1 MTKAKRFVSW
11 AAVSSLPQAQKISLT
26 EQREINLRHIERY
39 GGTLIAD
46 LIVDESRDIPELSEA
61 CERIDAYKTLRELI
75 KSGGCDVVI
84 CLTRSRLGRVLSL
97 VETIAE
103 LCRRSGIVIYE
114 TDAPP
119 ANLDLEGDKNV
130 DLLTGAVRS
139 WGAQREVEELR
150 RRNKMGMLGKF
161 KKGEFLN
168 GVPWGWKTVYD
179 DRGKSS
185 VIVDPVAA
193 ETIRTALVT
202 LYCEQ
207 GVGAQYICN
216 ELNARGY
223 RTATGMAWTQRTASN
238 IFRMIWRY
246 AGYSE
251 INAYSRGQ
259 QRPYARTKGDWPA
272 ILTEDE
278 LQRILA
284 ERRARRGK
292 RGVGSAATYRFSLM
306 VYCYYCKTRM
316 MMTYQTRAHGRRVIY
331 AYCENTSHLRRNL
344 LVPIITEKVRDLF
357 LVLQDSATWTS
368 HLEDNPAGADNV
380 EAKMEGVKSEIRK
393 AEQAILKVDDK
404 LIDGTFDEARHAH
417 QVRRLR
423 EQIEQ
428 LQHSLTELE
437 DRRTVI
443 DYAARRQD
451 RLQEIA
457 EHGLSYLEMED
468 ERAANALLRP
478 LIRIWAKDNKV
489 HRIEL
494 L

>member
-1 MTKAKRFVSW
+1 
-11 AAVSSLPQAQKISLT
+11 
-26 EQREINLRHIERY
+26 
-39 GGTLIAD
+39 
-46 LIVDESRDIPELSEA
+46 
-61 CERIDAYKTLRELI
+61 
-75 KSGGCDVVI
+75 
-84 CLTRSRLGRVLSL
+84 
-97 VETIAE
+97 
-103 LCRRSGIVIYE
+103 
-114 TDAPP
+114 
-119 ANLDLEGDKNV
+119 
-130 DLLTGAVRS
+130 LLTGAVRS
-139 WGAQREVEELR
+139 WGAQREGDELR

-168 GVPWGWKTVYD
+168 GVPWGWQTVYD
-179 DRGKSS
+179 EKGKAS

-202 LYCEQ
+202 LYCDS

-238 IFRMIWRY
+238 IFRMVWRY

-251 INAYSRGQ
+251 INAYSRGKK
-259 QRPYARTKGDWPA
+259 RPYARTKGDWPA

-278 LQRILA
+278 LQRILT
-284 ERRARRGK
+284 ERHARRGK

-331 AYCENTSHLRRNL
+331 ASCENTNHLRRNV
-344 LVPIITEKVRDLF
+344 LVPAIMEKVRDLF
-357 LVLQDSATWTS
+357 LVLQDSATWAN
-368 HLEDNPAGADNV
+368 HLEDNPASADNV
-380 EAKMEGVKSEIRK
+380 EAKIEGVRVEIRK

-437 DRRTVI
+437 DRRTII

-457 EHGLSYLEMED
+457 EHGMTYLEMED

>member
-1 MTKAKRFVSW
+1 
-11 AAVSSLPQAQKISLT
+11 
-26 EQREINLRHIERY
+26 
-39 GGTLIAD
+39 
-46 LIVDESRDIPELSEA
+46 
-61 CERIDAYKTLRELI
+61 
-75 KSGGCDVVI
+75 
-84 CLTRSRLGRVLSL
+84 L